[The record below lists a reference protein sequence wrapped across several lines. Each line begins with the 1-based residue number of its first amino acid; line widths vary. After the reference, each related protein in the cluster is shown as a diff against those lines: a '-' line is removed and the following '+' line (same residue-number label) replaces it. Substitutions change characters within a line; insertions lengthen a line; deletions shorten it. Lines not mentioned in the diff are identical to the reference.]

1 MKIIFLDI
9 DGVLNADDDF
19 GIGKENPQICGF
31 RGISSAK
38 VQHLKR
44 IVDAT
49 GAKIV
54 LVSTWKHDYEDY
66 LENGKNPFGK
76 YLAESLAAKGL
87 TIFDTTILYAPKTD
101 VFRGHEIK
109 RWITHFP
116 GPIESWVVLD
126 DEFFPD
132 YSLFRIRH
140 HLVRTEEP
148 HGLTYHKASLAISR
162 LNNGEIAP
170 RLNA

>member
-1 MKIIFLDI
+1 LEVIFLDI

-19 GIGKENPQICGF
+19 GVGKENPQICGY

-38 VQHLKR
+38 VQRLKR

-49 GAKIV
+49 SAKIV
-54 LVSTWKHDYEDY
+54 LVSTWKHDYGDY
-66 LENGKNPFGK
+66 LRDGKNPFGK
-76 YLAESLAAKGL
+76 YLAESLAAQSL
-87 TIFDTTILYAPKTD
+87 TIFDTTVLYAPKTD
-101 VFRGHEIK
+101 AFRGHEIK

-116 GPIESWVVLD
+116 GTVESWVVLD

-140 HLVRTEEP
+140 HLVRTEESQ
-148 HGLTYHKASLAISR
+148 GLTCRKTSLAIS
-162 LNNGEIAP
+162 LLKHGEIVQ
-170 RLNA
+170 RLAV